1 MTLPQSGRL
10 DGGEQPQ
17 GLPDARAQRL
27 FAVTVLIPA
36 LGIELCLVAARTA
49 QFLFVTSHRGDGIIS
64 RPEGFAVAMARAA
77 PKLPS
82 HSHRGCPLEGTDDFG
97 HRIYSRSA

>member
-27 FAVTVLIPA
+27 FEVTVFIPA
-36 LGIELCLVAARTA
+36 LGIELFLVAALMA
-49 QFLFVTSHRGDGIIS
+49 HVLFVTSHRGYGIM
-64 RPEGFAVAMARAA
+64 GVQA
-77 PKLPS
+77 L
-82 HSHRGCPLEGTDDFG
+82 LEVNLRLATTDYLSNSYDSF
-97 HRIYSRSA
+97 